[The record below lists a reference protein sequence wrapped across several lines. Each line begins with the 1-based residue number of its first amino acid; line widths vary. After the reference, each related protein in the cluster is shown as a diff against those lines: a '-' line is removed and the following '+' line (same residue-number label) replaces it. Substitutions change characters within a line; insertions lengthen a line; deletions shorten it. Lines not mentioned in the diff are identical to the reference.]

1 MEQVLLVVQVLLAM
15 GLIGMVL
22 IQRSDSDGFGLSGG
36 GGNLMSG
43 RTAANAMTRITAIF
57 AALFIINSL
66 VLSVMAATGRAPS
79 IIESLEAPVEQ
90 GEKVPIVPLAEE
102 GKGDKKAS
110 DKSVDAKVGAPEVPA
125 VGADDAAQVAPKK
138 AVKKLVKPAEVDAGD
153 SETNE

>member
-1 MEQVLLVVQVLLAM
+1 MEQVLLVVQVLLAI

-36 GGNLMSG
+36 GSNLMSG

-66 VLSVMAATGRAPS
+66 ILSVMAASGRAPS
-79 IIESLEAPVEQ
+79 IIESLEAPAQQ
-90 GEKVPIVPLAEE
+90 GEKVPAVPVAEA
-102 GKGDKKAS
+102 GKGDRNAADKA
-110 DKSVDAKVGAPEVPA
+110 VDAKVGAPEVPA

-138 AVKKLVKPAEVDAGD
+138 AVKKLVKPAQADADD

>member
-1 MEQVLLVVQVLLAM
+1 MEQVLLVVQVLLAI

-36 GGNLMSG
+36 GSNLMSG

-66 VLSVMAATGRAPS
+66 VLSVMAASGRAPS
-79 IIESLEAPVEQ
+79 IIESLEAPAEQ
-90 GEKVPIVPLAEE
+90 GDKAPAVPLAEE
-102 GKGDKKAS
+102 GKADKKAS
-110 DKSVDAKVGAPEVPA
+110 KAAVDAKVGAPEVPA
-125 VGADDAAQVAPKK
+125 VGADDAQVAPKK
-138 AVKKLVKPAEVDAGD
+138 AVKKVVKPAEADAGE

>member
-66 VLSVMAATGRAPS
+66 VLSVMAASGRAPS
-79 IIESLEAPVEQ
+79 IIESLEAPTEQ
-90 GEKVPIVPLAEE
+90 SDRAPVVPLAEQ
-102 GKGDKKAS
+102 GNGDKKTN
-110 DKSVDAKVGAPEVPA
+110 DKAVDAKVGAPEVPA
-125 VGADDAAQVAPKK
+125 VGADGAAQVAPKK
-138 AVKKLVKPAEVDAGD
+138 AVKKVVKPAEADAGE
-153 SETNE
+153 SESNE

>member
-36 GGNLMSG
+36 GSNLMSG

-66 VLSVMAATGRAPS
+66 VLSVMAASGRAPS
-79 IIESLEAPVEQ
+79 IIESLEAPTEQ
-90 GEKVPIVPLAEE
+90 GDKAPAVPLAQES
-102 GKGDKKAS
+102 KGDKKAS
-110 DKSVDAKVGAPEVPA
+110 DKAVDAKVGAPEVPA
-125 VGADDAAQVAPKK
+125 VGADDAAQAAPKK
-138 AVKKLVKPAEVDAGD
+138 AVKKVVKPADAETGE